1 MIRPHILISLCLFC
15 TLSLTSCSKTPLTPP
30 AITTLSQAQE
40 YFLKICREELKYDV
54 SVIPNGKTL
63 WVYVPLAD
71 SISILKAAP
80 KNQAPPADTKES
92 WSINYLKSTF
102 ENKTFVISYDITPTK
117 KYDQPLTYK
126 NGYSEEYSKKQR
138 EVLTA
143 LTRAYFDVGQ
153 KNISSSLTVGN
164 QAAVTNDK
172 PLIKNIA
179 DSILPPQKDEAP
191 PEFFVT
197 IFADIKNGVAVKTTN
212 YFEDMRMALS
222 NPPAI
227 SNDEYAKRFV
237 YEILGD
243 EKMIGNTTGTNLE
256 MNEIILSDFLAK
268 QIETRIKYQFTQ
280 SNFPPTGQVLDEI
293 WTIVGETCR
302 LYQFKDFEKIKLIDL
317 QTQKESTFDK
327 SQL

>member
-1 MIRPHILISLCLFC
+1 MKYNFLFLCLLSGLIC
-15 TLSLTSCSKTPLTPP
+15 TPLACAPQNVPQKVSLTS
-30 AITTLSQAQE
+30 AQE
-40 YFLKICREELKYDV
+40 KFLKLCHEELKYEV
-54 SVIPNGKTL
+54 SVFPKGKTL
-63 WVYVPLAD
+63 WVYVPLSD
-71 SISILKAAP
+71 NISILKAAP
-80 KNQAPPADTKES
+80 KNQTPPADTIES
-92 WSINYLKSTF
+92 WSINFLKSTF

-126 NGYSEEYSKKQR
+126 NSYSDEYSKKQR

-153 KNISSSLTVGN
+153 KNIDSSLTVGN
-164 QAAVTNDK
+164 QADTTSDK
-172 PLIKNIA
+172 PLVKNIA
-179 DSILPPQKDEAP
+179 EGILPPEKEAAP